1 MQQHSYEVLE
11 YNKLK
16 IEIAKNAILEETQE
30 KIIEL
35 SQIKDINRVK
45 YQLALTS
52 ELSELIKFDSGV
64 EINKIKD
71 MQVYIKKTNLIGAY
85 LEAEDLFFVKENL
98 KIFRM
103 AKNKIC
109 GLKDKYKML
118 FREFSEAQT
127 YKNLEEFMEKIVD
140 DDKKI
145 KDDASLDLAKIR
157 QEKANLAFSIRRKF
171 DDIINNPSNEKI
183 LQEKLVTV
191 RDGRFVVPIKA
202 EFKGQLKGIEHDRS
216 ASGQTIYIEPLSV
229 VSLNNKSRE
238 YEVKE
243 REEIRKILLRMTDIL
258 RNNIEGL
265 EEVYESLKVLDF
277 INAKALFH
285 IEYNCN
291 VPKVVEKEY
300 INLVKARHPFI
311 DKKEV
316 VPLDFGIGKKENIL
330 LITGPNTG
338 GKTVAL
344 KTAGLLTLMTLS
356 GITITADEKTEIGFF
371 TNVYAD
377 IGDEQSIEQNLSS
390 FSGHL
395 KNIKEILSGVTK
407 NSLVLLD
414 ELGSGTDPIEGAAFA
429 MAVIDYIKDKKSK
442 AIITTHYSEV
452 KAYAYNE
459 ENIGTASMEFDIETL
474 SPTYRLL
481 LGVPGES
488 NALTIA
494 KKLGIPNEVIE
505 KAKKYISEEDKKV
518 EKMISNIKEK
528 SDAVEQAKLEL
539 EEMKQK
545 TESLKEEYSDKMRA
559 LEKEKE
565 EIIKKAYED
574 AEKLVR
580 NMQEKAKVLVSK
592 IQSEEAKKEEAK
604 ETQRSLNMLM
614 RSIEAEKSEKVEKKE
629 KIKIKL
635 EAKAG
640 DKVFVKSLNKEAVV
654 LKVNNK
660 KQEVQIQAG
669 ILKLMVPFD
678 DVRKIEEKK
687 RPTYVKTHT
696 LSKCNVKYEID
707 IRGKAIDEGITE
719 IESYLDSA
727 MLNSYNEVYVIH
739 GKGTGKLRIGIQQ
752 YLKKSPYVKDY
763 RDGNIN
769 EGGLGVTVVKLR

>member
-16 IEIAKNAILEETQE
+16 IEVAKNAILEETEE

-35 SQIKDINRVK
+35 SHIKDINKIR
-45 YQLALTS
+45 YQLDLTND
-52 ELSELIKFDSGV
+52 LAELIKFDGGI

-71 MQVYIKKTNLIGAY
+71 MQIYMKKINLIGAY
-85 LEAEDLFFVKENL
+85 LEAEDLYYVKENL
-98 KIFRM
+98 KIFRR
-103 AKNKIC
+103 AKNKIS
-109 GLKDKYKML
+109 GLKEKYKNL
-118 FREFSEAQT
+118 HKEFSGANT

-140 DDKKI
+140 DEKKV
-145 KDDASLDLAKIR
+145 KDDASLDLANIR
-157 QEKANLAFSIRRKF
+157 KEKASLGFSIRRKF
-171 DDIINNPSNEKI
+171 DDIINNPSNEKM

-191 RDGRFVVPIKA
+191 RDGRFVIPIKA

-216 ASGQTIYIEPLSV
+216 SSGQTIYIEPLSI
-229 VSLNNKSRE
+229 VSLNNKARE

-258 RNNIEGL
+258 RNNIDGL
-265 EEVYESLKVLDF
+265 EEVYEALKVMDF
-277 INAKALFH
+277 INAKALFS
-285 IEYNCN
+285 IEYNCS
-291 VPKVVEKEY
+291 VPKVIEKEY
-300 INLVKARHPFI
+300 INLIKARHPFI
-311 DKKEV
+311 DKNEV
-316 VPLDFGIGKKENIL
+316 VPLDFGIGKNENIL

-356 GITITADEKTEIGFF
+356 GIPITADEKTEIGFF
-371 TNVYAD
+371 NNVYAD
-377 IGDEQSIEQNLSS
+377 IGDEQSIEQSLSS
-390 FSGHL
+390 FSAHL
-395 KNIKEILSGVTK
+395 KNMKEILSSITK
-407 NSLVLLD
+407 NSLILLD

-442 AIITTHYSEV
+442 AMITTHYSEV

-474 SPTYRLL
+474 SPTYKLL

-494 KKLGIPNEVIE
+494 KKLGIPDEIVE

-518 EKMISNIKEK
+518 EKMITNIKEK
-528 SDAVEQAKLEL
+528 SEEVEKSKLEL
-539 EEMKQK
+539 ENMKQN
-545 TESLKEEYSDKMRA
+545 TEKLQEEYNEKMRL

-574 AEKLVR
+574 AEKLVK
-580 NMQEKAKVLVSK
+580 NMQEKAKVLVKK

-604 ETQRSLNMLM
+604 ATQRSLNMLM
-614 RSIEAEKSEKVEKKE
+614 RSIEEEKTKKVEKKP
-629 KIKIKL
+629 KIKAKL

-654 LKVNNK
+654 LKVNMK

-669 ILKLMVPFD
+669 ILKLMVPFE
-678 DVRKIEEKK
+678 DVKKVEEKK
-687 RPTYVKTHT
+687 KSGYVRTHT
-696 LSKCNVKYEID
+696 LNKRNVKYEID